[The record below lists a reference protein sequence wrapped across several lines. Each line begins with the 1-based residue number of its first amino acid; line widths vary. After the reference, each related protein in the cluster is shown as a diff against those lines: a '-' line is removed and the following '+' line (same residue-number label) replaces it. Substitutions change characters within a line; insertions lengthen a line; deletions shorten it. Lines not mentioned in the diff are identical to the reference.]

1 MLHGSWEDSYTHLP
15 VILYNLQNAYPGTIV
30 DVVYSSPPPNLNVTP
45 DEEPHFKYAFWAFP
59 AAING
64 LQYCLPVVTVDG
76 THLYGKY
83 KGLLLLAVA
92 LNGNQELFP
101 LAYAVVDG
109 ETSDSWAW
117 FFRLLV
123 QRVIRLHRVCV
134 ISDQHAGIINAYRDL
149 PELQT
154 GFITKRYCLR
164 HVRSNFMNKFHDSD
178 LKRKVWAAGSTPN
191 IKQFN
196 EYMAKIRHANE
207 AAYKYLNDI
216 PREAWTLCYDDDL
229 VPDKY
234 SVQRYLS
241 CYSAGS
247 STPPNIHLLL
257 QFDGEWDGNGVFS
270 YAYAYEIDIP
280 IQTHY
285 EDFVEL
291 VRTTVPSS
299 YENSVFNILYMSES
313 SSRRVV
319 IEDDVS
325 LLAYLRLK
333 STYPSLREFPLCVEV
348 YHFTEMGVSN
358 GESVPTEGNETTIC
372 GDNISSRCDLFK
384 ESLLVTY
391 NVDEIST
398 HNDHDRELVSWNSI
412 DSNPS
417 GYEMSQQ
424 DINSLKEM
432 HVTSRFDSTRIVV
445 GAIYSSKMDLDY
457 HLKMLAISNCFQ
469 YRTRTSKK
477 SELHVVCVDFPRCQ
491 WDVRA
496 VRLPGVEMFQ
506 IRRYNREHQCPIDVR
521 QGNTRQ
527 ATYHIV
533 AELVKHNYCDATT
546 KPYPPNSI
554 VTDMRREHGIAMT
567 YKKAWFA
574 KEKALKIC
582 FGTPEESYAALPSMC
597 YMLKQANPGSL
608 IQLTTTP
615 DHLFKYLFISLA
627 AWREVE
633 YIVSDMHEGIIKA
646 VKSVFPK
653 AGHGHCIFHILGN
666 IKSNFNGSEKSLSW
680 KFYAAARAASEVE
693 CERFLNYLGSDDP
706 RIIGYLKEIGK
717 DKWARSCSNNRYS
730 IMTSNLA
737 ESMNNV
743 DAVPREYPITQPV
756 DFLVGR
762 MQVWFHKR
770 RKFANATSSILTKF
784 YEAELKELHV
794 ASSVME
800 SLLLVVDMDCH
811 ATTTS
816 HHSTPLLLG
825 ELRIV
830 ESYTQSLPKI
840 RGLNLMRL
848 LKLFADHHRAPND
861 LQGDQKSEGSRRKVN
876 MRSGKPA
883 HDANHQDI
891 IEKLFWNP
899 ISSNRV

>member
-1 MLHGSWEDSYTHLP
+1 MF
-15 VILYNLQNAYPGTIV
+15 
-30 DVVYSSPPPNLNVTP
+30 SS
-45 DEEPHFKYAFWAFP
+45 
-59 AAING
+59 
-64 LQYCLPVVTVDG
+64 
-76 THLYGKY
+76 
-83 KGLLLLAVA
+83 
-92 LNGNQELFP
+92 
-101 LAYAVVDG
+101 
-109 ETSDSWAW
+109 
-117 FFRLLV
+117 LLV
-123 QRVIRLHRVCV
+123 SV
-134 ISDQHAGIINAYRDL
+134 S
-149 PELQT
+149 
-154 GFITKRYCLR
+154 
-164 HVRSNFMNKFHDSD
+164 KF
-178 LKRKVWAAGSTPN
+178 A
-191 IKQFN
+191 
-196 EYMAKIRHANE
+196 
-207 AAYKYLNDI
+207 
-216 PREAWTLCYDDDL
+216 
-229 VPDKY
+229 
-234 SVQRYLS
+234 
-241 CYSAGS
+241 AGS

-270 YAYAYEIDIP
+270 YAYAYEVDIP

-299 YENSVFNILYMSES
+299 YENSVFNISYMSES

-358 GESVPTEGNETTIC
+358 GESVPTEGLQTLPGYDCEVDSTTQEETDSDGSMRDVLGNETTIC
-372 GDNISSRCDLFK
+372 GDNISS
-384 ESLLVTY
+384 
-391 NVDEIST
+391 
-398 HNDHDRELVSWNSI
+398 
-412 DSNPS
+412 
-417 GYEMSQQ
+417 
-424 DINSLKEM
+424 
-432 HVTSRFDSTRIVV
+432 
-445 GAIYSSKMDLDY
+445 
-457 HLKMLAISNCFQ
+457 
-469 YRTRTSKK
+469 
-477 SELHVVCVDFPRCQ
+477 
-491 WDVRA
+491 
-496 VRLPGVEMFQ
+496 
-506 IRRYNREHQCPIDVR
+506 RYNREHQCPIDVR

-533 AELVKHNYCDATT
+533 AQLVKHNYCDATT

-554 VTDMRREHGIAMT
+554 VTDTRREHGIAMT

-627 AWREVE
+627 AWRE
-633 YIVSDMHEGIIKA
+633 
-646 VKSVFPK
+646 

-706 RIIGYLKEIGK
+706 RIIGYLKAIGK

-743 DAVPREYPITQPV
+743 DAVPREYPITQLV

-770 RKFANATSSILTKF
+770 RELANATSSILTKF
-784 YEAELKELHV
+784 YEAELKELHA

-800 SLLLVVDMDCH
+800 VIAATRCRHGLSCYDYISSFYTTASWRATYSGIIHPIPSKDSWVVPDEVAETICRPPSCSKRPPGRPKKRRIPSKGEH
-811 ATTTS
+811 AKRQTCS
-816 HHSTPLLLG
+816 
-825 ELRIV
+825 RC
-830 ESYTQSLPKI
+830 
-840 RGLNLMRL
+840 
-848 LKLFADHHRAPND
+848 
-861 LQGDQKSEGSRRKVN
+861 KSSGHNRKTC
-876 MRSGKPA
+876 G
-883 HDANHQDI
+883 
-891 IEKLFWNP
+891 NP